1 MDKAY
6 NNTFETDNIIVNDV
20 FFVSFTENFKYL
32 GSWISYD
39 LHDTF
44 DVESRITKAN
54 QAIGALKFFWDSD
67 EVDIR
72 SKYLIYMSIL
82 MNLLTWGCESWA
94 LTKLLIKKL
103 EVFHM
108 RSIRRILRIKWSDVM
123 EDRIRNSKV
132 RRMFYNINTVE
143 IQIAK
148 RRLTFIG
155 RVVRMNKNKVPGR
168 LIFAWISGKKRPIGR
183 PNQSL
188 RISLLNDI
196 KKIIPT
202 VDNLGSFHTWANFA
216 FCDLTWSM
224 LIHRLGT
231 GNNHNEDWKEKIN
244 QDNQLPKDDN
254 YSSPNKAS
262 SPNTAPPLS
271 NNSTPLSP

>member
-72 SKYLIYMSIL
+72 SKYLIYMSIP

-94 LTKLLIKKL
+94 LTKILIKKL

-108 RSIRRILRIKWSDVM
+108 RSIRRILRIKWSEVM

-155 RVVRMNKNKVPGR
+155 RVVRMNKNKVSGR
-168 LIFAWISGKKRPIGR
+168 LISAWISGKKDR
-183 PNQSL
+183 
-188 RISLLNDI
+188 
-196 KKIIPT
+196 
-202 VDNLGSFHTWANFA
+202 
-216 FCDLTWSM
+216 
-224 LIHRLGT
+224 
-231 GNNHNEDWKEKIN
+231 
-244 QDNQLPKDDN
+244 
-254 YSSPNKAS
+254 
-262 SPNTAPPLS
+262 
-271 NNSTPLSP
+271 

>member
-1 MDKAY
+1 MFTRKKQYDIIDPNLKEKKVPYHLTKKVLDKAY
-6 NNTFETDNIIVNDV
+6 NNSSETNNIIVNDE

-44 DVESRITKAN
+44 DVESRISKAN
-54 QAIGALKFFWDSD
+54 QAMGALKFFWDSD

-72 SKYLIYMSIL
+72 SKYLIYMAIP

-94 LTKLLIKKL
+94 LTKILIKKL

-143 IQIAK
+143 IQMAK

-155 RVVRMNKNKVPGR
+155 RVVRMDKNKVPGR
-168 LIFAWISGKKRPIGR
+168 LISAWIGGKKDR
-183 PNQSL
+183 
-188 RISLLNDI
+188 
-196 KKIIPT
+196 
-202 VDNLGSFHTWANFA
+202 
-216 FCDLTWSM
+216 
-224 LIHRLGT
+224 
-231 GNNHNEDWKEKIN
+231 
-244 QDNQLPKDDN
+244 
-254 YSSPNKAS
+254 
-262 SPNTAPPLS
+262 
-271 NNSTPLSP
+271 

>member
-1 MDKAY
+1 M
-6 NNTFETDNIIVNDV
+6 
-20 FFVSFTENFKYL
+20 
-32 GSWISYD
+32 
-39 LHDTF
+39 
-44 DVESRITKAN
+44 
-54 QAIGALKFFWDSD
+54 GALKFFWDSD

-72 SKYLIYMSIL
+72 SKYLIYMAIP

-94 LTKLLIKKL
+94 LTKILIKKL

-108 RSIRRILRIKWSDVM
+108 RSIRRILRIKWSEVM

-143 IQIAK
+143 IQMAK
-148 RRLTFIG
+148 RRLAFIG
-155 RVVRMNKNKVPGR
+155 RVVRMDKNKVPGR
-168 LIFAWISGKKRPIGR
+168 LISAWIGEKKRPIGR

-202 VDNLGSFHTWANFA
+202 VDNFGSFHTWANFA

-224 LIHRLGT
+224 LIYRLGSSVLP
-231 GNNHNEDWKEKIN
+231 NEKWKQNISARR
-244 QDNQLPKDDN
+244 L
-254 YSSPNKAS
+254 SSKR
-262 SPNTAPPLS
+262 
-271 NNSTPLSP
+271 